1 MNSARRSP
9 PPGKDF
15 ITLGYIDYTIAK
27 FEPPINIGY
36 AMSANPILTNITF
49 DSRQFR
55 ENYPREYEALQAING
70 VLSAV
75 IATFFDGNQ
84 PRIVGG
90 TASYGSLRYRGGKLE
105 VDAKWLAYAV
115 AGYMAISSYPDF
127 RQGLGLLTDDVTHA
141 VEHVGEALKLAD
153 TKFTPRPPEDIGRE
167 PKMLIINRP

>member
-153 TKFTPRPPEDIGRE
+153 TKFTPRPPEDIV
-167 PKMLIINRP
+167 